1 MTFLFSKSTSIHLEF
16 LKTYKMAA
24 SSEEKSSSSEAQDW
38 RKKSGLSCSF
48 FIFAA
53 LNLAMVIVGGDA
65 AYLCPVQPMVP
76 VYLIG
81 KYLRVSI
88 FCLIVICVFSFFS
101 RRINQPLVTSD
112 KSSGGKSFDPEI

>member
-1 MTFLFSKSTSIHLEF
+1 
-16 LKTYKMAA
+16 MAA

-81 KYLRVSI
+81 KYVVLCNIQKHLCTNVDQAR
-88 FCLIVICVFSFFS
+88 LW
-101 RRINQPLVTSD
+101 
-112 KSSGGKSFDPEI
+112 